1 MRQFSRIA
9 ILTGL
14 AIHLAGCAPIVL
26 VALAVGQATAP
37 GPLTTIDVVWE
48 SEPGVC
54 EALIGGDPRE
64 AYLQGKPTR
73 YYSTASTKPPSE
85 TVVSNWQ
92 RKSSDASFLVLAGT
106 REPRPGPGSIGRS
119 IDAARSYFDFNH
131 DGAADL
137 VYEVAG
143 PPQLTIAYVILP
155 GNDRARFWFESR
167 LGRLSPNWRDE
178 VMAHD
183 GQVLELPKTDQDR
196 LSAADRPVYA
206 ALPDFAV
213 LRENE
218 TSYVLIWERDLQ
230 FDPARSTPPLSLGN
244 TQTDADAAKAA
255 TVAAIYSV
263 GPDFELTRRCEI
275 LSQFIGIF
283 FGGF

>member
-1 MRQFSRIA
+1 MRQFSKIA

-26 VALAVGQATAP
+26 VVLAVGQATAP

-54 EALIGGDPRE
+54 RVLIGGDPRK
-64 AYLQGKPTR
+64 AYLRGKPTR
-73 YYSTASTKPPSE
+73 YYSTASTKSPSE
-85 TVVSNWQ
+85 TVLSDWH
-92 RKSSDASFLVLAGT
+92 RKSTDASFLVLAGT
-106 REPRPGPGSIGRS
+106 REPDTNAIGRS

-137 VYEVAG
+137 VYEIAG
-143 PPQLTIAYVILP
+143 PPHLTTAYVILP
-155 GNDRARFWFESR
+155 GNDQVRFWFESQ

-178 VMAHD
+178 VMAH
-183 GQVLELPKTDQDR
+183 GGHVLELPKTDHDR

-218 TSYVLIWERDLQ
+218 TSYALIWESDLQ
-230 FDPARSTPPLSLGN
+230 FDPARSTPPLLLGDA
-244 TQTDADAAKAA
+244 QTDADATKAA

-263 GPDFELTRRCEI
+263 GPDFELTRRCEV
-275 LSQFIGIF
+275 LSQFIGVF